1 MTTLYKLTDQDGYTR
16 RNFDNACLWGEN
28 VSHSGTGEGDLCGPG
43 YVHAYTHPLLA
54 VLLNPIHANLPAP
67 RLWEAEGAIAK
78 SDRGLKVGCVTLTT
92 IREMPLPI
100 ISTEQR
106 VRFAILCAKAVCV
119 DAAWLA
125 WANGWLDGTDRT
137 AKAATGAAKAA
148 AGAAGAA
155 GAAASAGAARA
166 ARAARAAAEAAGE
179 AGAAEAAAEAAWTA
193 EAAAE
198 AEARAAE
205 AAAWTAAR
213 AADAAAEAKPID
225 LIAIAEEAVS

>member
-16 RNFDNACLWGEN
+16 RNYDNACLWGEN

-54 VLLNPIHANLPAP
+54 VLLNPIHANVPTP

-106 VRFAILCAKAVCV
+106 VRFAAPQPVRPGKA
-119 DAAWLA
+119 W
-125 WANGWLDGTDRT
+125 DRRGIHT
-137 AKAATGAAKAA
+137 LNR
-148 AGAAGAA
+148 AGGIEVID
-155 GAAASAGAARA
+155 SAG
-166 ARAARAAAEAAGE
+166 
-179 AGAAEAAAEAAWTA
+179 
-193 EAAAE
+193 
-198 AEARAAE
+198 
-205 AAAWTAAR
+205 
-213 AADAAAEAKPID
+213 
-225 LIAIAEEAVS
+225 